1 MDKRGQVFGFILVF
15 VTLFLAGIVV
25 GLYYIQ
31 DAETISS
38 LVSPKAVLEVEDSL
52 GEFERAEKILIE
64 DSLNFASGEFGTE
77 EFRNSFRSNF
87 LSGSGS
93 LPLETIYSD
102 LTLNSRPIEDEARG
116 AGEEFLRNTLYPES
130 QTEYFGNELIFRRAV
145 VGKKIVL
152 VAEETSDIHFPID
165 FKYEY
170 SKEYRIT
177 KVGDS
182 FEIR

>member
-31 DAETISS
+31 
-38 LVSPKAVLEVEDSL
+38 
-52 GEFERAEKILIE
+52 
-64 DSLNFASGEFGTE
+64 
-77 EFRNSFRSNF
+77 
-87 LSGSGS
+87 
-93 LPLETIYSD
+93 
-102 LTLNSRPIEDEARG
+102 DEARG